1 MRLPVATT
9 TSTKPWLCETC
20 QSTNQPHH
28 HTCELCNT
36 KKPFPTI
43 PIVVVFCLGISML
56 KFSVTAL
63 LPFYGSLPPRDAST
77 LRTFLVADA
86 LSFENLAHCGLTSFL
101 SVLWWLTGVDF
112 FGDGLLVVLLL
123 LWVAAL
129 GELIVAAVSLQY
141 QTLATAY
148 SMELHGPIVL

>member
-1 MRLPVATT
+1 
-9 TSTKPWLCETC
+9 
-20 QSTNQPHH
+20 
-28 HTCELCNT
+28 
-36 KKPFPTI
+36 
-43 PIVVVFCLGISML
+43 
-56 KFSVTAL
+56 
-63 LPFYGSLPPRDAST
+63 
-77 LRTFLVADA
+77 
-86 LSFENLAHCGLTSFL
+86 LTSFL

-141 QTLATAY
+141 QTIATY